1 MTVQNTKEN
10 LKKKTKVNTK
20 NKKTNN
26 SKVNKKNNSKVKK
39 ISIKKILKGQRVRI
53 KKIDPRLLVLIIFFT
68 GILLIVSS
76 YAWLSASL
84 NVKVKFLDMSVS
96 SNSGLFIS
104 LDGIDFSDSVEI
116 SLDSV
121 IKDLENKYPSN
132 TNQWAS
138 AGLWPVSTAGIAN
151 PNSDKFDIYVGEI
164 VKNKKKIVSGERLL
178 NTTLVDQKKSSSA
191 NVYIAFDIFLKNV
204 SGSPTSD
211 NLYFDDDT
219 AVDFDYNKYADG
231 DKETTKDIIDSMS
244 GIMNS
249 MRIGLIKVGS
259 VPLKSSVDNIQN
271 IVCNSN
277 CEMVIY
283 EPNSTAHSKG
293 SIKTAAENNI
303 TLVDGTYNPTYAII
317 NEGNNLQHSNGQ
329 EGTGIPLDTAHFAL
343 QKTTTTFTNP
353 IFQIPNGIT
362 KVRAYVWIEGQDI
375 DSLETYSKGA
385 AITIAINLIKDLSG
399 YN

>member
-10 LKKKTKVNTK
+10 LKVKKNSNSK
-20 NKKTNN
+20 NKKKINN
-26 SKVNKKNNSKVKK
+26 KGKKKSVR
-39 ISIKKILKGQRVRI
+39 KILKGQRIRI
-53 KKIDPRLLVLIIFFT
+53 KKIDPRLLIFIIFFT

-121 IKDLENKYPSN
+121 ISDLKERYPSN

-138 AGLWPVSTAGIAN
+138 AGLWPVSTIGIPN
-151 PNSDKFDIYVGEI
+151 SNSDKFDVYVGEI
-164 VKNKKKIVSGERLL
+164 VKNKKKIVPGERLL
-178 NTTLVDQKKSSSA
+178 NTTLVDQNNSSAA

-204 SGSPTSD
+204 SGSPLSD

-219 AVDFDYNKYADG
+219 AIDFDYNKYADT
-231 DKETTKDIIDSMS
+231 DEATKEDIIDSMS

-259 VPLKSSVDNIQN
+259 VPLKSSVNNIQN
-271 IVCNSN
+271 IVCNNN

-283 EPNSTAHSKG
+283 EPNSTAHSEG
-293 SIKTAAENNI
+293 SIKTAKESDI

-317 NEGNNLQHSNGQ
+317 NEGRNLQHSNGQ
-329 EGTGIPLDTAHFAL
+329 EDTGIPLDTEHFAL

-353 IFQIPNGIT
+353 IFQIPSGIT

-385 AITIAINLIKDLSG
+385 AITIAINFIKDLSG

>member
-1 MTVQNTKEN
+1 MAVKKMKEN
-10 LKKKTKVNTK
+10 PQKKR
-20 NKKTNN
+20 
-26 SKVNKKNNSKVKK
+26 KNNSKKKIKVIVKK
-39 ISIKKILKGQRVRI
+39 LKGKKIKI
-53 KKIDPRLLVLIIFFT
+53 KKIDPRLLIVIIFFT
-68 GILLIVSS
+68 GVLLIFSS

-104 LDGIDFSDSVEI
+104 LDGIKFSDSVEI
-116 SLDSV
+116 SLYSV
-121 IKDLENKYPSN
+121 ITDLKSTYSSN

-138 AGLWPVSTAGIAN
+138 SGLWPVSTAGIKT
-151 PNSDKFDIYVGEI
+151 PNNDKFDIYVGEI
-164 VKNKKKIVSGERLL
+164 VKNKKKIVSGQRLL
-178 NTTLVDQKKSSSA
+178 NTTIVKEDISSA
-191 NVYIAFDIFLKNV
+191 SNVYIAFDIFLKNA

-219 AVDFDYNKYADG
+219 GIEFDYNKYADA
-231 DKETTKDIIDSMS
+231 DEETTTDILNSMS

-249 MRIGLIKVGS
+249 MRIGLIKIGS
-259 VPLKSSVDNIQN
+259 VSLKASVNSIQN

-283 EPNSTAHSKG
+283 EPNSTKHSEG
-293 SIKTAAENNI
+293 SIETATESDI
-303 TLVDGTYNPTYAII
+303 TLVDGVYNPTYAVIG
-317 NEGNNLQHSNGQ
+317 EGKSLQHANGQ
-329 EGTGIPLDTAHFAL
+329 EGTGIALDTNHFTL
-343 QKTTTTFTNP
+343 QSTVKDFANP
-353 IFQIPNGIT
+353 VFQIPNGIT

-385 AITIAINLIKDLSG
+385 AITIAINLIKDLAG